1 MFKKNE
7 MTIAEIHEELR
18 QLGYGI
24 KLEVLA
30 QMTPRELKKFRRDV
44 IKASGLINNLDLRV
58 TEYEGRLKEY
68 GYSDEE

>member
-1 MFKKNE
+1 

-30 QMTPRELKKFRRDV
+30 QMTTRELKKFRKDV
-44 IKASGLINNLDLRV
+44 IKASALVNDLDLRV
-58 TEYEGRLKEY
+58 TEYEGRLK
-68 GYSDEE
+68 GLSDEE

>member
-30 QMTPRELKKFRRDV
+30 QMTTRELKKFRKDV
-44 IKASGLINNLDLRV
+44 IKASALVNDLDLRV
-58 TEYEGRLKEY
+58 TECEGRLK

>member
-7 MTIAEIHEELR
+7 MTIAEIHAELR

-30 QMTPRELKKFRRDV
+30 QMTTRELKKFRKDV
-44 IKASGLINNLDLRV
+44 IKASALVNDLDLRV
-58 TEYEGRLKEY
+58 TEYEGRLK
-68 GYSDEE
+68 GLSDED

>member
-30 QMTPRELKKFRRDV
+30 QMTTRELKKFRRDV
-44 IKASGLINNLDLRV
+44 IKASTLVNDLDLRV
-58 TEYEGRLKEY
+58 TEYEGRLK
-68 GYSDEE
+68 GISDED

>member
-7 MTIAEIHEELR
+7 MTIAEIHEELK

-30 QMTPRELKKFRRDV
+30 QMTTRELKKFRKDV
-44 IKASGLINNLDLRV
+44 IKASALVNDLDLRV
-58 TEYEGRLKEY
+58 TEYEGRLK
-68 GYSDEE
+68 GISDEE

>member
-30 QMTPRELKKFRRDV
+30 QMTTRELKKFRKDV
-44 IKASGLINNLDLRV
+44 IKASALVNDLDLRV
-58 TEYEGRLKEY
+58 TEYEGRLK
-68 GYSDEE
+68 GLSDED

>member
-30 QMTPRELKKFRRDV
+30 QMTTRELKKFRKDV
-44 IKASGLINNLDLRV
+44 IKASALVNDLDLRV
-58 TEYEGRLKEY
+58 TEYESRLK
-68 GYSDEE
+68 GISDED

>member
-30 QMTPRELKKFRRDV
+30 QMTTRELKKFRKDV
-44 IKASGLINNLDLRV
+44 IKASGLVNDLDLRV
-58 TEYEGRLKEY
+58 TEYEGRLK
-68 GYSDEE
+68 GISDEE

>member
-30 QMTPRELKKFRRDV
+30 QMTTRELKKFRKDV
-44 IKASGLINNLDLRV
+44 IKASALVNDLDLRV
-58 TEYEGRLKEY
+58 TEYEGRLK
-68 GYSDEE
+68 GISDED

>member
-30 QMTPRELKKFRRDV
+30 QMTTRELKKFRKDV
-44 IKASGLINNLDLRV
+44 IKASALVNDLDLRV
-58 TEYEGRLKEY
+58 TEYEGRLK
-68 GYSDEE
+68 GYSDED

>member
-7 MTIAEIHEELR
+7 MTIAEIHEELK

-30 QMTPRELKKFRRDV
+30 QMTTKELKKFRKDV
-44 IKASGLINNLDLRV
+44 IKASALVNDLDLRV
-58 TEYEGRLKEY
+58 TEYEGRLNGIE
-68 GYSDEE
+68 D

>member
-30 QMTPRELKKFRRDV
+30 QMTTRELKKFRKDV
-44 IKASGLINNLDLRV
+44 IKASALVNDLDLRV
-58 TEYEGRLKEY
+58 TEYEGRLK
-68 GYSDEE
+68 GYDEE

>member
-7 MTIAEIHEELR
+7 LTIAEIHEELR

-30 QMTPRELKKFRRDV
+30 QMTTKELKKFRKDV
-44 IKASGLINNLDLRV
+44 IKASALVNDLDLRV
-58 TEYEGRLKEY
+58 TEYEGRLK
-68 GYSDEE
+68 GLSDED

>member
-1 MFKKNE
+1 

-30 QMTPRELKKFRRDV
+30 QMTTRELKKFRKDV
-44 IKASGLINNLDLRV
+44 IKASALVNDLDLRV
-58 TEYEGRLKEY
+58 TECEGRLK
-68 GYSDEE
+68 GYDED

>member
-7 MTIAEIHEELR
+7 MTIADIHEELR

-30 QMTPRELKKFRRDV
+30 QMSTRELKKFRKDV
-44 IKASGLINNLDLRV
+44 IKASALVNDLDLRV
-58 TEYEGRLKEY
+58 TEYEGRLK

>member
-30 QMTPRELKKFRRDV
+30 QMTTRELKKFRKDV
-44 IKASGLINNLDLRV
+44 IKASALVNDLDLRV
-58 TEYEGRLKEY
+58 TECEGRLK
-68 GYSDEE
+68 GYDED

>member
-1 MFKKNE
+1 MFKRNE

-30 QMTPRELKKFRRDV
+30 QMTTRELKKFRKDV
-44 IKASGLINNLDLRV
+44 IKASALVNDLDLRV
-58 TEYEGRLKEY
+58 TECEGRLK
-68 GYSDEE
+68 GYDED

>member
-1 MFKKNE
+1 

-30 QMTPRELKKFRRDV
+30 QMTTRELKKFRKDV
-44 IKASGLINNLDLRV
+44 IKASALVNDLDLRV
-58 TEYEGRLKEY
+58 TEYEGRLK
-68 GYSDEE
+68 GLSDED

>member
-30 QMTPRELKKFRRDV
+30 QMTTRELKKFRKDV
-44 IKASGLINNLDLRV
+44 IKASALVNDLDLRV
-58 TEYEGRLKEY
+58 TEYEGRLK
-68 GYSDEE
+68 GISDEE